1 MHVLFWIATGMAIGV
16 AFGAA
21 WGSRAARR
29 AQTSRGEDTAPQAAQ
44 DLDALVATL
53 GELERGVFARLL
65 HRQRTA
71 RDITAEFEERLTFGV
86 RLADRIAALG
96 GSWGFITLFLAA
108 LLAWIAYN
116 AERPEGFDP
125 YPFLFLSLALNML
138 QIFQAP
144 IILMSQ
150 NGQSHKDRLRA
161 EIDYQVN
168 LKNELA
174 LNEIIERLKALERD
188 YLQLAAD
195 KRSE

>member
-1 MHVLFWIATGMAIGV
+1 VHVLFWIATGMAIGV

-96 GSWGFITLFLAA
+96 GSWGFITAFLAA

-125 YPFLFLSLALNML
+125 YPFILLNLVLSCLAAL
-138 QIFQAP
+138 QAP
-144 IILMSQ
+144 VIMMSQ
-150 NGQSHKDRLRA
+150 NRMAAKDR
-161 EIDYQVN
+161 IDARHDYEVN
-168 LKNELA
+168 LKAEM
-174 LNEIIERLKALERD
+174 EIMQLHTKID
-188 YLQLAAD
+188 DLQQRVDAA
-195 KRSE
+195 RFTH

>member
-96 GSWGFITLFLAA
+96 GSWGFITAFLAA

-125 YPFLFLSLALNML
+125 YPFILLNLVLSCLAAL
-138 QIFQAP
+138 QAP
-144 IILMSQ
+144 VIMMSQ
-150 NGQSHKDRLRA
+150 NRMAAKDR
-161 EIDYQVN
+161 IDARHDYEVN
-168 LKNELA
+168 LKAEM
-174 LNEIIERLKALERD
+174 EIMQLHTKID
-188 YLQLAAD
+188 DLQQRVDAA
-195 KRSE
+195 RFTH